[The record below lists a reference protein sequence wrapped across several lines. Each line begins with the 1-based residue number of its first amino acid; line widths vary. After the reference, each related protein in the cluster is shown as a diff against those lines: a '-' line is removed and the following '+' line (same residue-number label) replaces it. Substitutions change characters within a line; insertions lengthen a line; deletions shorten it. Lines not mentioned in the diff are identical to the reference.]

1 MGRAPR
7 GSTMNQGSQP
17 PGPAVVD
24 PSSEAALAAQAQG
37 RYHFAIQEALK
48 LLLESGHAPGWQ
60 RVRSS
65 KSALVAQTTSGPTF
79 FVKIFFPRRW
89 YEGVKTAL
97 RGDRAYRSDRRTQAL
112 RAAGFSAPAVVLRGR
127 VNHLPFSVTEAAPGI
142 SLAVYLNGVR
152 PGPAFPEVVHR
163 QRDTLKLLGAEV
175 GRLHQAGFFH
185 TELRTSNVYV
195 HLLPDGTARFTFID
209 NEGTRRF
216 TRLPW
221 RRRVKNLAQL
231 NMDHPHL
238 SRTDR
243 MRVFTAYLAAT
254 GLQAERR
261 RLVRD
266 VISRTERRLQENT
279 RSAARQPRRA
289 DQLSEAPARRAPE
302 SGQTLQSVPSVQRR
316 HLP

>member
-1 MGRAPR
+1 MAEVPR
-7 GSTMNQGSQP
+7 GSMMNQGNRPS
-17 PGPAVVD
+17 GRAVVD
-24 PSSEAALAAQAQG
+24 LSSEAALAAQAQG

-48 LLLESGHAPGWQ
+48 LLLESGHAPGWR

-65 KSALVAQTTSGPTF
+65 KSALVAQTTSGPAF

-89 YEGVKTAL
+89 YEGIKTAL

-112 RAAGFSAPAVVLRGR
+112 HAAGFSAPAVVLRGR

-142 SLAVYLNGVR
+142 SLAAYLNGVR
-152 PGPAFPEVVHR
+152 SGPASPGVVR
-163 QRDTLKLLGAEV
+163 QQRDTLTSLGAEV
-175 GRLHQAGFFH
+175 GRLHHAGFFH

-195 HLLPDGTARFTFID
+195 HLRPDGTARFTFLD

-238 SRTDR
+238 TRTDR
-243 MRVFTAYLAAT
+243 MRVLTAYLAAT

-266 VISRTERRLQENT
+266 VIARTERRLQENAQSAGKDPT
-279 RSAARQPRRA
+279 RVTLAVVPHPSDAQR
-289 DQLSEAPARRAPE
+289 STEAL
-302 SGQTLQSVPSVQRR
+302 QTIPSVQRR
-316 HLP
+316 